1 MFKYYFDRH
10 IELDADEHGPMAL
23 ELITELCG
31 SDKQK
36 WKEVEICSREA
47 LEMRLGLWN
56 GIAKEINYYKAI
68 A

>member
-1 MFKYYFDRH
+1 
-10 IELDADEHGPMAL
+10 MAL

-31 SDKQK
+31 SDKEK

-47 LEMRLGLWN
+47 LEKRLGLWN

>member
-1 MFKYYFDRH
+1 LFKYYFDRH

-23 ELITELCG
+23 ELISELCG
-31 SDKQK
+31 SDKEK

-47 LEMRLGLWN
+47 LEKRLGLWN